1 MDKRFSDLAAA
12 AADNYGVFT
21 TTTARAFGVSDRLRH
36 EWIARGYI
44 ERLGKHTFR
53 FLGSPSSWHAS
64 LAVGLG
70 EFGQGAAIGGRAA
83 ATLNRLDGVNP
94 GPVEIWAPRASRNR
108 CVDTLARTNNQPLRP
123 GDVVS
128 IDGLRC
134 LSAER
139 LILDSLLFRFTP
151 TEIHNAIDSAIRM
164 RLVDEKRLGRRIVD
178 DLVINAKHCRVLIES
193 LVDTGGESAL
203 ERRFLAIIR
212 RAGLPRPRLQR
223 VYRSGTRTM
232 ARVDAEFEG
241 GLVVELAGHGTHS
254 SRLQRQRDEQRRT
267 ELTLLGKR
275 PITFTYE
282 DVYGRPD
289 WIVSTLR
296 NAGIVTAA

>member
-1 MDKRFSDLAAA
+1 MDKRFADLAAA
-12 AADNYGVFT
+12 AADSYGVFT
-21 TTTARAFGVSDRLRH
+21 TTTARALGVSDRLRH
-36 EWIARGYI
+36 EWIGRGYI

-53 FLGSPSSWHAS
+53 FLGTPSSWHAA
-64 LAVGLG
+64 LAAGLG
-70 EFGQGAAIGGRAA
+70 ELGHGAAIAGRSAG
-83 ATLNRLDGVNP
+83 TLNRLDGFNP

-108 CVDTLARTNNQPLRP
+108 CANSLARTNDQPLLA
-123 GDVVS
+123 GDVLT

-134 LSAER
+134 VSAER
-139 LILDSLLFRFTP
+139 LILDALLFQFT
-151 TEIHNAIDSAIRM
+151 TNEIHNAIDSAIRM
-164 RLVDEKRLGRRIVD
+164 RLVDEKRLRRRIVD
-178 DLVINAKHCRVLIES
+178 DLVINAKHRRVLIES

-203 ERRFLAIIR
+203 ERRFLAIVR

-241 GLVVELAGHGTHS
+241 GLVVELAGHGAHS

-275 PITFTYE
+275 PITFTYD
-282 DVYGRPD
+282 DVYGRPN
-289 WIVSTLR
+289 WIVSTLQ
-296 NAGIVTAA
+296 NAGIVKAA